1 MGRFTQHNMAVIQKA
16 AKRPSTERMFDKEMG
31 ESLSAIAD
39 YVMEMMEEQIPF
51 DTGNLHDSTG
61 IGIYVN
67 GVLTAFRYQRA
78 ANVNRDGKW
87 GYMELNRAFAAGA
100 MQYSS
105 GVWLVAFSTMPYAAK
120 IDELTEYFSE
130 GFRDELKDLVTNEF
144 KLR

>member
-1 MGRFTQHNMAVIQKA
+1 MGRFTQHNISVIQKA
-16 AKRPSTERMFDKEMG
+16 AKRPSTRKMFDTEMY

-39 YVMEMMEEQIPF
+39 YVMDMMEEQIPF

-67 GVLTAFRYQRA
+67 GVLTAFRYQRT
-78 ANVNRDGKW
+78 ANVNREGKW

-100 MQYSS
+100 MHYSS
-105 GVWLVAFSTMPYAAK
+105 GVWLVSFSTMPYAAK

-130 GFRDELKDLVTNEF
+130 GFRDELKRLVTDEF
-144 KLR
+144 KLK